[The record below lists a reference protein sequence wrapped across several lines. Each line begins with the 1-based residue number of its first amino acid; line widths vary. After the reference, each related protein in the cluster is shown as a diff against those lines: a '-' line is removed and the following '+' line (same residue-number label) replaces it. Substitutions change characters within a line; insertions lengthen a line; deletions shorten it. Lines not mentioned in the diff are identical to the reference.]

1 MSIFAQG
8 ITARHS
14 MDGADSALEGSSM
27 GRLAAVL
34 GEPAFATALL
44 ALMRKYADVDQLA
57 LFALDE
63 SSGFEPI
70 FNTGSLLAPQA
81 AARLSRLY
89 CRKYFLLD
97 PLFDRVARYGND
109 KGAST
114 EVHNGKGAHTEVH
127 NSAASQ
133 PDPLRR
139 YLGFGAKCSL
149 IFEKNGQT
157 YYLSLYRRPGSP
169 HFSDAECS
177 MLEQLAPPLRRLIH
191 AHHRL
196 MHESGEEAWPR
207 QAAMNSHDCRSA
219 EQLFFS
225 MQYLLARDEA

>member
-1 MSIFAQG
+1 
-8 ITARHS
+8 
-14 MDGADSALEGSSM
+14 M
-27 GRLAAVL
+27 GRLAAAL
-34 GEPAFATALL
+34 GEPAFAASLL
-44 ALMRKYADVDQLA
+44 ALMQAHVDVDQIA

-63 SSGFEPI
+63 SDGFESI
-70 FNTGSLLAPQA
+70 FNTGALLAPHA

-97 PLFDRVARYGND
+97 PLFDRVARYGNG

-114 EVHNGKGAHTEVH
+114 EVPNGKGAHTEVH

-157 YYLSLYRRPGSP
+157 YYLSLYRRAGSP
-169 HFSDAECS
+169 HFSDAECN
-177 MLEQLAPPLRRLIH
+177 MLEQRAPPLQGLIY

-196 MHESGEEAWPR
+196 MHEREEEAWPR
-207 QAAMNSHDCRSA
+207 QAALHSHDCRST

-225 MQYLLARDEA
+225 VHHLLARDEA

>member
-1 MSIFAQG
+1 MSIFVQG

-14 MDGADSALEGSSM
+14 MDGADSALEVSSM
-27 GRLAAVL
+27 GHLAAVL

-44 ALMRKYADVDQLA
+44 ALIRVHVDVDQIA

-63 SSGFEPI
+63 SNGFESI
-70 FNTGSLLAPQA
+70 FNTGALLAPQA

-89 CRKYFLLD
+89 CRKYFQLD
-97 PLFDRVARYGND
+97 PLFDQVARCGNG

-114 EVHNGKGAHTEVH
+114 KVH
-127 NSAASQ
+127 NSAAPQ

-157 YYLSLYRRPGSP
+157 YYLSLYRRAGSP
-169 HFSDAECS
+169 HFSDAECG
-177 MLEQLAPPLRRLIH
+177 MIEQLAPPLRGLIH

-196 MHESGEEAWPR
+196 MHEREDETWPS
-207 QAAMNSHDCRSA
+207 QAAMHSHDCRSA

-225 MQYLLARDEA
+225 VHHLLARDEA

>member
-1 MSIFAQG
+1 
-8 ITARHS
+8 
-14 MDGADSALEGSSM
+14 MDGADSALEVTSM
-27 GRLAAVL
+27 GHLAAVL

-44 ALMRKYADVDQLA
+44 ELVRKYADVDQLA

-70 FNTGSLLAPQA
+70 FNTGTLLAPQA

-89 CRKYFLLD
+89 CRKYFQLD

-109 KGAST
+109 
-114 EVHNGKGAHTEVH
+114 KGAHTEVH

-157 YYLSLYRRPGSP
+157 YYLSLYRRAGSP

-177 MLEQLAPPLRRLIH
+177 MLEQLAPPLRGLIH

-196 MHESGEEAWPR
+196 THEREEEAWPS
-207 QAAMNSHDCRSA
+207 QAAMHSHDCRSA

-225 MQYLLARDEA
+225 VHYLLARDEA